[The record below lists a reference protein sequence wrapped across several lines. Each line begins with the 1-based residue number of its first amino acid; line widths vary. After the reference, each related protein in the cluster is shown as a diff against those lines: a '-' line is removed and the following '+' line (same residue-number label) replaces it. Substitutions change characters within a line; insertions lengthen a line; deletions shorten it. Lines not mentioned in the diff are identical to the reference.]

1 MLLIKGWVP
10 VLGLILMNV
19 HRLERVP
26 KHMPDRLV
34 PEHVLG
40 LNKILFFQRQIFG
53 KKLFVLFLCSSCFQN
68 SMRHSLVRCG

>member
-1 MLLIKGWVP
+1 MPGYV
-10 VLGLILMNV
+10 
-19 HRLERVP
+19 LERVP

-68 SMRHSLVRCG
+68 SLCHSLVCCG